1 MFEGNVKKVGK
12 RKYLNSILICAVIL
26 SASNSFANATETQ
39 NSLLKTDIY
48 KTSKNGVKV
57 NLYTSHP
64 YKEPLTVNKKGN
76 NQYVIYLPGTVNS
89 QTTRSFS
96 KSDVVQSVDVK
107 SQGQGKQRYTK
118 VLITTSKEVEIT
130 PQVQTLANSSYKMT
144 DSEYEN
150 LMSHVTKKQPTLR
163 TKSKTFATVQKNI
176 PKTKVSKKIVQ
187 TTSNI
192 SKKTALK
199 VQKNSENSLLNK
211 TKNLITKPKNISKK
225 TVKPQSKSTFSI
237 KKSIKVT
244 QSTKP
249 VEQKTVINKKT
260 VTTPVSAPKPVSKET
275 SKVVQQP
282 VQPQKTTTIP
292 TTKTVAKTAPNL
304 PITQIPKQNQST
316 KNKVLTKI
324 KNLSENSNLLL
335 LLACGMIPVILL
347 LILVNLIKG
356 ARKIQPQQNINF
368 NIFISNVYLYFF

>member
-48 KTSKNGVKV
+48 KTSKNSVKV

-64 YKEPLTVNKKGN
+64 YKDPLTVNKKGN

-163 TKSKTFATVQKNI
+163 TKSKTSTTVQKNI
-176 PKTKVSKKIVQ
+176 SKPKVTKKIV
-187 TTSNI
+187 TTTN
-192 SKKTALK
+192 
-199 VQKNSENSLLNK
+199 
-211 TKNLITKPKNISKK
+211 NISKK

-292 TTKTVAKTAPNL
+292 TTKPVAKTAPNL

>member
-130 PQVQTLANSSYKMT
+130 PQVQTLANSSYKKT

-150 LMSHVTKKQPTLR
+150 LMSQVTKK
-163 TKSKTFATVQKNI
+163 I
-176 PKTKVSKKIVQ
+176 HQ
-187 TTSNI
+187 TTNNI

-211 TKNLITKPKNISKK
+211 TKNLIIKPKNISKK

-237 KKSIKVT
+237 KKTNKET